1 MHRFWFFDFFFFFC
15 ILILQN
21 FSWNSPLTP
30 EIFSVPLNVEPKASA
45 SLSLLKPWPCPAHFS
60 RVFSRTCWFCHPA
73 CHYRDVSLVCICM
86 CIYILP
92 CSEVGKA
99 NIKQELFFWSLH
111 AVCMR
116 LLRKTLARKV
126 SLWIYKLS
134 DNQRSGEK
142 IVLPQESEICHLPGV
157 RNRTERKGQVSHG
170 LNFTLHIKFSWLT
183 QCWFTFSLWGKSF
196 YLLIC
201 FDSDVTF
208 LLFLFFLPWN
218 SFKQIWLAANVHISF
233 PFSCYCL
240 HLKN

>member
-1 MHRFWFFDFFFFFC
+1 M
-15 ILILQN
+15 
-21 FSWNSPLTP
+21 
-30 EIFSVPLNVEPKASA
+30 
-45 SLSLLKPWPCPAHFS
+45 
-60 RVFSRTCWFCHPA
+60 FSRTCWFCQSA
-73 CHYRDVSLVCICM
+73 CHYKDISLACICM
-86 CIYILP
+86 CVYTLP

-134 DNQRSGEK
+134 DIQRSGEK

-157 RNRTERKGQVSHG
+157 RNRTERRGQVSLG
-170 LNFTLHIKFSWLT
+170 LNFTLHIKFSWVT

-208 LLFLFFLPWN
+208 LLFVFPPPKQLQANMTGSKCPHFISIFTSLFTF
-218 SFKQIWLAANVHISF
+218 
-233 PFSCYCL
+233 
-240 HLKN
+240 